1 MEFFRDTNIDFLGK
15 KWYFLIFS
23 LIFSVAGVLSMAFW
37 HGIPL
42 GVDFR
47 GGTLVYVKYAHTPD
61 PSAIHTEIERAGLK
75 NARVQ
80 RYGQP
85 GNNEVLIALDIQE
98 TSEQALD
105 KGKTQIIQAL
115 ESHAAA
121 GQAGPQQLQFVDRRE
136 LSFGEGPASPR
147 IGRRGQPALHRDSS
161 GIVDYRDKTKSGVL
175 GSIDELKSV
184 ADPAVVAS
192 LQESFFVSDFGIRN
206 VEIVGPQVG
215 QQLRKQA
222 ILATL
227 YSLGGMLIY
236 LGFRF
241 EWIYGVAAVLTVFH
255 DTLITVGAFS
265 LLNWEISL
273 TVIAAILT
281 LIGYSNNDTIVVFDR
296 IRENIKLLRR
306 EKLADIVNKSI
317 NQTLSRTILTA
328 GLTFL
333 TVLALFLFGG
343 EVLHGFSFAL
353 VIGILIG
360 TYSSIAIA
368 APILVAYQ
376 DWRGGG
382 ARSRLP
388 CHCGRAA
395 ARRSRRKKLRSESGP
410 SGVKSLTCPQ
420 RQEFAEGS
428 SERAGAKR
436 MRSVSKFS

>member
-1 MEFFRDTNIDFLGK
+1 VEFFRNTNIDFLGK
-15 KWYFLIFS
+15 KWYFLAFSLVFSLAGIFS
-23 LIFSVAGVLSMAFW
+23 MVFW
-37 HGIPL
+37 HGVPL

-47 GGTLVYVKYAHTPD
+47 GGTLVHVKYAHTPN
-61 PSAIHTEIERAGLK
+61 PAAIHAELTRGGLK
-75 NARVQ
+75 NVRVQ
-80 RYGQP
+80 AYDKP
-85 GNNEVLIALDIQE
+85 ENNEVLIALDIQE

-105 KGKTQIIQAL
+105 KGKIQIIQAL
-115 ESHAAA
+115 QSTAPTGKQDLNNSSSLTILNYLLEKDPLHLGVDANQRYTAMT
-121 GQAGPQQLQFVDRRE
+121 QA
-136 LSFGEGPASPR
+136 
-147 IGRRGQPALHRDSS
+147 
-161 GIVDYRDKTKSGVL
+161 IVSYRDKQKGGVL
-175 GSIDELKSV
+175 GSLDELKAV
-184 ADPAVVAS
+184 VEPAVVAS
-192 LQESFFVSDFGIRN
+192 LQDGFFASDFGVRN

-215 QQLRKQA
+215 KQLQQQA
-222 ILATL
+222 FLATG
-227 YSLGGMLIY
+227 YSLAGMLVY

-296 IRENIKLLRR
+296 IRENIKLRRR

-343 EVLHGFSFAL
+343 EVLRGFSFAL

-376 DWRGGG
+376 DWRTERG
-382 ARSRLP
+382 
-388 CHCGRAA
+388 
-395 ARRSRRKKLRSESGP
+395 RRSIAMPARTGNGQERPKEK
-410 SGVKSLTCPQ
+410 VK
-420 RQEFAEGS
+420 A
-428 SERAGAKR
+428 
-436 MRSVSKFS
+436 

>member
-1 MEFFRDTNIDFLGK
+1 LEFFRNTNIDFLGK
-15 KWYFLIFS
+15 KWYFLTLS

-47 GGTLVYVKYAHTPD
+47 GGTLVYVKYSHAPD
-61 PSAIHTEIERAGLK
+61 PSAIHNEIERAGLK

-85 GNNEVLIALDIQE
+85 SNNEVLIALDIQE

-115 ESHAAA
+115 ESHATPGKQDLNNSSSLAIANYLLEKDPLRVGA
-121 GQAGPQQLQFVDRRE
+121 GSGAGSDANPRYTSIAQA
-136 LSFGEGPASPR
+136 
-147 IGRRGQPALHRDSS
+147 
-161 GIVDYRDKTKSGVL
+161 IVDYRDKAKGGVL
-175 GSIDELKSV
+175 GSIDELKGV
-184 ADPAVVAS
+184 AAPGVVAS
-192 LQESFFVSDFGIRN
+192 VQDNFFVSDFGIRN

-222 ILATL
+222 VLATL

-376 DWRGGG
+376 EW
-382 ARSRLP
+382 
-388 CHCGRAA
+388 
-395 ARRSRRKKLRSESGP
+395 
-410 SGVKSLTCPQ
+410 
-420 RQEFAEGS
+420 
-428 SERAGAKR
+428 RAGRGKKPLAMPVRTGNAAQPKEK
-436 MRSVSKFS
+436 VKA

>member
-15 KWYFLIFS
+15 KWYFLTFS

-61 PSAIHTEIERAGLK
+61 PSAIHSEIERAGLK

-85 GNNEVLIALDIQE
+85 GINEVLIALDIQE

-105 KGKTQIIQAL
+105 KGKIQILQAL
-115 ESHAAA
+115 ESHAAPGKQDLNNSSSLTVA
-121 GQAGPQQLQFVDRRE
+121 NYLLEKDPLHLGSGSEANPRYTAIAQA
-136 LSFGEGPASPR
+136 
-147 IGRRGQPALHRDSS
+147 
-161 GIVDYRDKTKSGVL
+161 IVNYRDKTKSGVL
-175 GSIDELKSV
+175 GSISNDELKSV

-192 LQESFFVSDFGIRN
+192 LQDNFYVSDFGIRN

-306 EKLADIVNKSI
+306 EKLGNIVNKSI

-376 DWRGGG
+376 EWRGEQG
-382 ARSRLP
+382 
-388 CHCGRAA
+388 
-395 ARRSRRKKLRSESGP
+395 KKPLAMPLR
-410 SGVKSLTCPQ
+410 
-420 RQEFAEGS
+420 
-428 SERAGAKR
+428 
-436 MRSVSKFS
+436 

>member
-15 KWYFLIFS
+15 KWYFLTFS
-23 LIFSVAGVLSMAFW
+23 LIFSVAGVCSMAFW
-37 HGIPL
+37 HGVPL

-61 PSAIHTEIERAGLK
+61 PSAVHSEIEHAGLK

-80 RYGQP
+80 RYGVAS
-85 GNNEVLIALDIQE
+85 NNEVLIQLDIQE

-105 KGKTQIIQAL
+105 KGKIQIIQAL
-115 ESHAAA
+115 EGNAPA
-121 GQAGPQQLQFVDRRE
+121 GKQDLSNSSSVTILNYLLEKDPLLLGAGAE
-136 LSFGEGPASPR
+136 ANPR
-147 IGRRGQPALHRDSS
+147 YTAMAQS
-161 GIVDYRDKTKSGVL
+161 IVDYRDKTKSGVL
-175 GSIDELKSV
+175 SSIDELKSV
-184 ADPAVVAS
+184 TGPAVVSS
-192 LQESFFVSDFGIRN
+192 LQENFFVSDFGIRN

-222 ILATL
+222 ILAAL

-236 LGFRF
+236 LGLRF

-255 DTLITVGAFS
+255 DTLITVGVFS
-265 LLNWEISL
+265 LLNREISL

-296 IRENIKLLRR
+296 IRENVKLLRR
-306 EKLADIVNKSI
+306 DRLADIVNKSI

-343 EVLHGFSFAL
+343 EVLHNFSLAL

-376 DWRGGG
+376 EWRGERG
-382 ARSRLP
+382 
-388 CHCGRAA
+388 
-395 ARRSRRKKLRSESGP
+395 KKPIAMPLRSGNGAQPKEK
-410 SGVKSLTCPQ
+410 VK
-420 RQEFAEGS
+420 
-428 SERAGAKR
+428 
-436 MRSVSKFS
+436 V